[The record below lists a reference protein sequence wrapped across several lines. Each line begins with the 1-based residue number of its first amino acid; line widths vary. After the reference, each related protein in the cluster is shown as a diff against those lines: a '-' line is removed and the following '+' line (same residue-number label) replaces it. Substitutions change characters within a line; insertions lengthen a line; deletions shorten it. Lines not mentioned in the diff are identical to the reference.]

1 MDVPTRPVWA
11 EIDTQAVAHNV
22 RQFKELVGP
31 SCQLMAV
38 IKANGYGHGALTA
51 ARQALAHGATWLA
64 VAFPE
69 EGTLLRRA
77 GIASPIL
84 VLGGLVPQQLEICVS
99 KDLAVTV
106 FQWETAAALS
116 SHARRWNKTVR
127 VHVKVDTGM
136 GRLGIQPDEAVSFVR
151 RVKGLSGLE
160 VQGVFTHFA
169 SADEQD
175 QYYHWQ
181 LQRFQKVLRDLEREG
196 LSVPLRHCANTAAT
210 LFDPASHL
218 NLVRV
223 GLGLYG
229 LYPNE
234 RRPLTLK
241 PVLALKARL
250 AAVRTVPPGT
260 AVGYGS
266 QFVTWKETNIG
277 VLPLGY
283 ADGMSRH
290 LGGTAKVLVEGTECA
305 VVGRICM
312 DHCMVDLGDVSV
324 EVGEEVVLIG
334 RQGSGVITVDDWAAC
349 IGTINYEIPC
359 MLSER
364 IARIDV

>member
-1 MDVPTRPVWA
+1 MDLPTRPVWA
-11 EIDTQAVAHNV
+11 EVHTKAVAHNV
-22 RQFKELVGP
+22 RQFKNLVGS

-38 IKANGYGHGALTA
+38 VKANGYGHGALTA

-69 EGTLLRRA
+69 EGAALRRA

-84 VLGGLVPQQLEICVS
+84 VLGGLVQQQLELCVS
-99 KDLAVTV
+99 KDLAVSL
-106 FQWETAAALS
+106 FQWDVAAALS
-116 SHARRWNKTVR
+116 VQARRWQKTVR

-136 GRLGIQPDEAVSFVR
+136 GRLGIHPDEVVSFVR
-151 RVKGLSGLE
+151 RVKGLPGLE
-160 VQGVFTHFA
+160 VQGIFTHFA
-169 SADEQD
+169 SADDQD
-175 QYYHWQ
+175 QYYQWQ

-196 LSVPLRHCANTAAT
+196 INIPLRHCANTAAA
-210 LFDPASHL
+210 LFDRASHL
-218 NLVRV
+218 NMVRI

-234 RRPLTLK
+234 RRPIVLQPALT
-241 PVLALKARL
+241 LKARL
-250 AAVRTVPPGT
+250 VAVRTVPPGT

-283 ADGMSRH
+283 ADGMNRH
-290 LGGTAKVLVEGTECA
+290 LGGTSKVLVNGSPCP

-312 DHCMVDLGDVSV
+312 DHCMVDLGELQADVGS
-324 EVGEEVVLIG
+324 EVVLIG
-334 RQGSGVITVDDWAAC
+334 RQGSHSITVDDWAAC

-359 MLSER
+359 MLSQRVER
-364 IARIDV
+364 CDV